1 MDRPA
6 QPHVVRTWVVERIRT
21 QAPAPAKTVRTP
33 DKPKSRRP
41 NQDANRRKP

>member
-21 QAPAPAKTVRTP
+21 QAPAPARERATP
-33 DKPKSRRP
+33 DKSKTRRP
-41 NQDANRRKP
+41 NRDTSRRKP